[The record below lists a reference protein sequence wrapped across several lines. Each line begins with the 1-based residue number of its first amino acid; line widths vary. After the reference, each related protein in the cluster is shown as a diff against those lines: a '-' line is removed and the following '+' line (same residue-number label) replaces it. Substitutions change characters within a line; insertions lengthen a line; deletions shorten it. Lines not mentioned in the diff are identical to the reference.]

1 MVGIAITLSTNLFRT
16 FIIKRFMAI
25 FFQTDI
31 ENKKKEQ
38 AVYFLFYFLTTF
50 VYLLFRFPPANIIM
64 NLLLIY
70 LITQTYEGKQKKKLL
85 VTFLIYGINMI
96 CDIISVYSCNN
107 YIVGKEQNEM
117 TVYITVFLISIC
129 EFIIERFLIK
139 NRKANFIPPYWNILI
154 TIPIISIILLLIM
167 IMNNLNNRIILVSVS
182 AGILFIN
189 LLIFYLYDVLIGA
202 YLKLEESALFERQVA
217 SYSNQLNIL
226 MQSEVKVRA
235 LQHDLKHH
243 LNQLSILA
251 NRNNDDET
259 INYIKDIHMYFN
271 NTYEYISSDNKEV
284 DSLMN
289 YMLNKAEHILGKVDY
304 EINIPKELEIR
315 SFDLNVIVGNLLEN
329 AIDAAEDSQKKW
341 LDVSLNYEQG
351 MLFIRIRNS
360 YDSVVKKQGYTYS
373 TTKREMQE
381 HGIGLRNV
389 KKVVDKYKGNMQ
401 ISDNDNIFDVK
412 IILYTL
418 LMK

>member
-31 ENKKKEQ
+31 ENKKKEK

-129 EFIIERFLIK
+129 EFIIERILIK
-139 NRKANFIPPYWNILI
+139 NRKVNFIPPYWNILI

-259 INYIKDIHMYFN
+259 INYIKDMSMYFN